1 MTIEGLPVYDR
12 GSEEEILYSWGP
24 DDEGAP
30 SPKAP
35 ALTAVRPAD
44 PRRRMLDA
52 MIYTV
57 ARRGY
62 DRTTVS
68 RVVAR
73 AGVAEALF
81 SEHFHDKQD
90 CFSSALD
97 ELVERAERVALEQFE
112 LPAPWHEL
120 IRGGLG
126 SLLGWLAGNQDAAR
140 VLFVE
145 MLAAGTCAHEYR
157 RRPLLLFTRLVEQGR
172 SHAPRPEDLPPQTS
186 EAIVGGIASIVH
198 HRVLAGETATL
209 PSLLPDLL
217 CFALLPYLGQDRALS
232 VSRLQ
237 SAA

>member
-1 MTIEGLPVYDR
+1 M
-12 GSEEEILYSWGP
+12 LYNWRP
-24 DDEGAP
+24 DEQGAP
-30 SPKAP
+30 SQQAP
-35 ALTAVRPAD
+35 ALTAVRRAD

-73 AGVAEALF
+73 ADVVEALF

-90 CFSSALD
+90 CFSEALD
-97 ELVERAERVALEQFE
+97 ELVERAERAALDHFE
-112 LPAPWHEL
+112 LPIPWHE
-120 IRGGLG
+120 RMRNGLG
-126 SLLGWLAGNQDAAR
+126 ELLGWLASNQDAAR

-145 MLAAGTCAHEYR
+145 MLAAGPCAHEHR
-157 RRPLLLFTRLVEQGR
+157 RRPLALFTALVEQGR
-172 SHAPRPEDLPPQTS
+172 SNAERPEDLPPQTS

-198 HRVLAGETATL
+198 HRVLEGETSTL

-217 CFALLPYLGQDRALS
+217 CFALLPYLGQEQALA
-232 VSRLQ
+232 VSQLRP
-237 SAA
+237 AA